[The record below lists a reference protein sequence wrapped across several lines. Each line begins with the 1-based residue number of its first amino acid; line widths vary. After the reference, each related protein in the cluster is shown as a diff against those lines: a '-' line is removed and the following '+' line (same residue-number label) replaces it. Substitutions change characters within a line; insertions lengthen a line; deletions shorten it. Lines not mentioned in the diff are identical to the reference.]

1 MTWGFYFDV
10 ERQEKFSFENTIF
23 LNELTEEE
31 KVAILTQD
39 ERTQTTQTDKKQEQ
53 TDKKQEQ
60 TDKKQEQINR
70 LIEKN
75 ITEQGDD
82 YIRDIFE
89 NAFIKTAACIYLIY
103 LIY

>member
-60 TDKKQEQINR
+60 INR

>member
-39 ERTQTTQTDKKQEQ
+39 ETTTTTTTTRK
-53 TDKKQEQ
+53 
-60 TDKKQEQINR
+60 EQINR

-75 ITEQGDD
+75 ITDHPD
-82 YIRDIFE
+82 NRYIENTIFK
-89 NAFIKTAACIYLIY
+89 IAACIYLIY
-103 LIY
+103 IIY